1 MKKIYD
7 HREFTWGL
15 VGIALAA
22 VCGGIMVLR
31 GSSLKLAVIMVL
43 MLALGWANIAQSTKR
58 QMYKAAVPDERDRAV
73 SQKITWRAYQLLVDG
88 CMLAAVVLIVAY
100 GLGRSRLVSAAL
112 LTLCL
117 VTLASFLILRC
128 ETGQRPLTM
137 QKTTK
142 GRPVKPTLRFI
153 HGSFYR

>member
-31 GSSLKLAVIMVL
+31 GPSLKLAVIMVL

-58 QMYKAAVPDERDRAV
+58 QMYGTAVPDERDRAV
-73 SQKITWRAYQLLVDG
+73 SQKSAWRAYQLLVDG
-88 CMLAAVVLIVAY
+88 CMLAVVLIVAY

-117 VTLASFLILRC
+117 VTLASFLILLG
-128 ETGQRPLTM
+128 TN
-137 QKTTK
+137 
-142 GRPVKPTLRFI
+142 
-153 HGSFYR
+153 FYYEKRM

>member
-43 MLALGWANIAQSTKR
+43 MLALGWVNIAQSTKR
-58 QMYKAAVPDERDRAV
+58 QMYGTAVPDERDRAV
-73 SQKITWRAYQLLVDG
+73 SQKSAWRAYQLLVDG
-88 CMLAAVVLIVAY
+88 CMLAAVALIVAY
-100 GLGRSRLVSAAL
+100 GRALAAGSRGASDAVCGDTGVVFDLAGYQL
-112 LTLCL
+112 LL
-117 VTLASFLILRC
+117 
-128 ETGQRPLTM
+128 
-137 QKTTK
+137 
-142 GRPVKPTLRFI
+142 
-153 HGSFYR
+153 